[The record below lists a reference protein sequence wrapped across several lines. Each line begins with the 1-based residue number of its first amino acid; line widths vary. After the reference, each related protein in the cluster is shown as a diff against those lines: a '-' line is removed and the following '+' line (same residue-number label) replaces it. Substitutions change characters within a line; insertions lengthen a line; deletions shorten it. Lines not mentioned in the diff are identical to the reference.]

1 MLATMIASGLFYVH
15 DEPEKQDRVY
25 VEDGEVK
32 WDFVEDATDLESF
45 RQSLHNMVDME
56 YSLP

>member
-1 MLATMIASGLFYVH
+1 MIASGLFYVH

>member
-1 MLATMIASGLFYVH
+1 MFYI
-15 DEPEKQDRVY
+15 DEMSAKKDRVY

-32 WDFVEDATDLESF
+32 LDFAEESTDLESF
-45 RQSLHNMVDME
+45 RQSLHQMVDLE